1 MINTNRD
8 RARIAAENWPEPVPE
23 ILPAMR
29 VRGLHHVTAIGTSI
43 ESTAA
48 FVGGRLGMRRVK
60 RTNNF
65 DDVGSFHWYWGVGG
79 GPPGTL
85 VTYFDRKPERERPVE
100 MGAGQIA
107 HYAVAAGEHAI
118 EPLGA
123 SLASAGVPTSLL
135 AEFGP
140 ETARFRAFA
149 TRDPDG
155 HPVVLASV
163 REASSYSGD
172 RADPETARS

>member
-1 MINTNRD
+1 
-8 RARIAAENWPEPVPE
+8 
-23 ILPAMR
+23 
-29 VRGLHHVTAIGTSI
+29 
-43 ESTAA
+43 
-48 FVGGRLGMRRVK
+48 MRRVK

-65 DDVGSFHWYWGVGG
+65 DDVGSFHWYWGVGRG
-79 GPPGTL
+79 RPGTL

-107 HYAVAAGEHAI
+107 HYAVAATADAV

-123 SLASAGVPTSLL
+123 ALAATGLPVSAI

-140 ETARFRAFA
+140 DAVRFRGVA

-155 HPVVLASV
+155 HAVLVASIDGPASY
-163 REASSYSGD
+163 EAAG
-172 RADPETARS
+172 TA

>member
-1 MINTNRD
+1 MQRS
-8 RARIAAENWPEPVPE
+8 
-23 ILPAMR
+23 IL
-29 VRGLHHVTAIGTSI
+29 GLHHVTAIGTSI
-43 ESTAA
+43 EGTAA
-48 FVGGRLGMRRVK
+48 FIAGRLGMRRVK

-85 VTYFDRKPERERPVE
+85 VTYFNRKPEREPAVA
-100 MGAGQIA
+100 MGAGQLA
-107 HYAVAAGEHAI
+107 HYAVATRANAV

-123 SLASAGVPTSLL
+123 ALGRAGLPTSPI

-140 ETARFRAFA
+140 DAARFRALS

-155 HPVVLASV
+155 HPVLVSSIQGPTSYQELEHRSQ
-163 REASSYSGD
+163 EA
-172 RADPETARS
+172 AAR